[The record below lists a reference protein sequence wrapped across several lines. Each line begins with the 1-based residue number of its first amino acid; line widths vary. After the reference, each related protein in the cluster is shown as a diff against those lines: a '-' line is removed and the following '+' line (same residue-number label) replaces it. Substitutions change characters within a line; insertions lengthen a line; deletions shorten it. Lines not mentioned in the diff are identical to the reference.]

1 MFLLATTEPS
11 TGQIGLWV
19 MIAFSVMS
27 GLSTLVTLVSVFA
40 TKREM
45 DALAKQIETH
55 AETHKDIFSKL
66 GGIERGL
73 RGEFRDEM
81 QNLREEIQTASAS
94 VAAMTKAAELL
105 NQQLIEART
114 RIDSIKD
121 RR

>member
-1 MFLLATTEPS
+1 MFLLAQIDATPS
-11 TGQIGLWV
+11 QIGLWV

-27 GLSTLVTLVSVFA
+27 GVSTLVTLVSVFA

-55 AETHKDIFSKL
+55 AGIHKDIFSKL

-73 RGEFRDEM
+73 RGEFREEM
-81 QNLREEIQTASAS
+81 QSLRTEIQEAATS

-105 NQQLIEART
+105 NQQLIEARG

-121 RR
+121 KR